1 MCFFSSQDVFNRAHS
16 ESYVLPSLPQTGVT
30 IFTFAF
36 LQIPLQEQCSCGVP
50 WITDLWHD
58 SPNLHD
64 SFPHLSKRKPVGRRT
79 IRVQIMSHNIWY
91 NKTISIKWREKF
103 PSIKL
108 TSFASTRRNLCFIR
122 TYITFVTFD
131 SRFTYTFSWHLFTV
145 VSHWAVRRTVTCFKR
160 KKTTLRFAL
169 YL

>member
-36 LQIPLQEQCSCGVP
+36 LHIPLQEQCSCDVP

-79 IRVQIMSHNIWY
+79 IGVQIFYNNILY
-91 NKTISIKWREKF
+91 ITTVSIYVEEKF
-103 PSIKL
+103 PLSNLRPSHPLGEICVSSGHISHLSPLIPGLHIHFPDICSQSFL
-108 TSFASTRRNLCFIR
+108 TEP
-122 TYITFVTFD
+122 
-131 SRFTYTFSWHLFTV
+131 
-145 VSHWAVRRTVTCFKR
+145 
-160 KKTTLRFAL
+160 
-169 YL
+169 